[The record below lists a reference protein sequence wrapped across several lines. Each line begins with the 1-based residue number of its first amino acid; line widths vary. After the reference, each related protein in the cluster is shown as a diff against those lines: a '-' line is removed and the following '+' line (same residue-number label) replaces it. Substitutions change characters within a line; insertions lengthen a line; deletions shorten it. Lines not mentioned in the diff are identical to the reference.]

1 MDAIVEHMA
10 AAGLP
15 QYTAA
20 LEANGYDSWSH
31 LVALPRAEL
40 VEVAEELGM
49 PKGHARRFVDSVMG
63 RNAPAPSIVA
73 SAVQP
78 RDPAAWRALLT
89 LCRQMPEG
97 LMAPHLRAK
106 LHQLVEHAPTA
117 DAPTLVECIAALE
130 DAFDADAIDWAARE

>member
-1 MDAIVEHMA
+1 MHAIAQHMA

-31 LVALPRAEL
+31 LVALPRAAL

-63 RNAPAPSIVA
+63 VNTPAPPIVATTADTPPPPPPPHDAAPATPPPGAIPRLPS
-73 SAVQP
+73 SH
-78 RDPAAWRALLT
+78 
-89 LCRQMPEG
+89 G
-97 LMAPHLRAK
+97 SS
-106 LHQLVEHAPTA
+106 
-117 DAPTLVECIAALE
+117 
-130 DAFDADAIDWAARE
+130 